1 MPQRLPPCLRS
12 AAMALAA
19 AFTLLQA
26 SGTDDR
32 IVQAAKGSYNFRTY
46 LKDDDI
52 RIAAKSG
59 AVTLTGQVADALH
72 RSVAEDTVAGL
83 PGVASVNTQLSLKES
98 PGGLQPD
105 ALLRAK
111 VRTALL
117 FHRELSSASTE
128 VTVDR
133 GVVTLR
139 GTAATRAQRDRAGEY
154 VKGLDGVA
162 GVVNEMTVSGD
173 PQPRRRA
180 IRKRIDDASI
190 TAQVKLALLFN
201 RSTSALRTRVRTEN
215 GVVFLSGEAANRA
228 ERDRVKRVVQN
239 IEGIRS
245 MRNQITVP

>member
-52 RIAAKSG
+52 RIAARSG
-59 AVTLTGQVADALH
+59 AVTLTGQVLDALH

-83 PGVASVNTQLSLKES
+83 PGVRSVNNQLSLKES

-111 VRTALL
+111 VQAALV
-117 FHRELSSASTE
+117 FHRDLSAARTE
-128 VTVDR
+128 VAVDQ

-139 GTAATRAQRDRAGEY
+139 GEAASKAQKDRAGEY
-154 VKGLDGVA
+154 VKGLDGVT
-162 GVVNEMTVSGD
+162 GVVNEMAVAAE
-173 PQPRRRA
+173 PHPRRKA
-180 IRKRIDDASI
+180 IRKKIDDASI

-201 RSTSALRTRVRTEN
+201 RSTSALRTRVHTEN
-215 GVVFLSGEAANRA
+215 GVVFLTGQAASRA
-228 ERDRVKRVVQN
+228 ERDRVKGIVQN
-239 IEGIRS
+239 IEGIRGV
-245 MRNQITVP
+245 RNQITIP